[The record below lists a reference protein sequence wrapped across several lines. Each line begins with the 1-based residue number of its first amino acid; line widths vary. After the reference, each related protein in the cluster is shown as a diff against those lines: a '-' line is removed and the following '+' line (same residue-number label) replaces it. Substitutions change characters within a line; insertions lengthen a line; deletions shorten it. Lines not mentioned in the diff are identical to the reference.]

1 MIAELLAARR
11 PSSEHC
17 FHWQLWTSCW
27 SGTDS
32 AIVPRLSA
40 YRSSLAATCSVDFV
54 LSHVAICLCKG
65 YMIYGLRPYFE
76 RTEALHSVA
85 KIAAEIKKPR
95 DVMEVELLPLKNGRS
110 PMALA
115 LAKDHGESCSRWCF
129 FIMCKS
135 IRNTQN
141 CSEICKNHATL

>member
-1 MIAELLAARR
+1 M
-11 PSSEHC
+11 
-17 FHWQLWTSCW
+17 
-27 SGTDS
+27 
-32 AIVPRLSA
+32 
-40 YRSSLAATCSVDFV
+40 AATCSVDFV